1 MHQTAVSMT
10 TTDRILLIVLKTNDC
25 CTRPH
30 HEPASV
36 SAFQRRRNAGMDMK
50 RVVVRIGRLVLKG
63 FRHEDQY
70 AIATGIERVF
80 ADRDAVSLS
89 GCGDVARLQ
98 VGGVHIEQ
106 GSKPQRIGR
115 VAHGVG
121 REIRK

>member
-30 HEPASV
+30 HEASKRECF
-36 SAFQRRRNAGMDMK
+36 SATPK
-50 RVVVRIGRLVLKG
+50 RGDGYEARVVRIGRLVLKG